1 MFYRRNKM
9 KTVSIRK
16 ETAITML
23 GYMLGV
29 AIVELSTTRQN
40 GTEPRLDTGIKNFV
54 NTLESYLKEITGEND
69 IQVYVDVDYY
79 MSISLHTGYEYAF
92 KIGSDMRVEEHL
104 SNSVT
109 LFEKL
114 SEIIGE

>member
-1 MFYRRNKM
+1 M

-16 ETAITML
+16 ETAMTMV

-29 AIVELSTTRQN
+29 AVIGLSTVKQN
-40 GTEPRLDTGIKNFV
+40 GVDPRVDVDINGFV

-69 IQVYVDVDYY
+69 IQVSVDVDYY
-79 MSISLHTGYEYAF
+79 MSISLHTGYVYAF

>member
-1 MFYRRNKM
+1 M

-16 ETAITML
+16 ETAITMV

-29 AIVELSTTRQN
+29 AVIGLSTVKQN
-40 GTEPRLDTGIKNFV
+40 GVDPRVDVDINGFV

-69 IQVYVDVDYY
+69 IQVSVDVDYY

-92 KIGSDMRVEEHL
+92 KINNNMLVEEHL